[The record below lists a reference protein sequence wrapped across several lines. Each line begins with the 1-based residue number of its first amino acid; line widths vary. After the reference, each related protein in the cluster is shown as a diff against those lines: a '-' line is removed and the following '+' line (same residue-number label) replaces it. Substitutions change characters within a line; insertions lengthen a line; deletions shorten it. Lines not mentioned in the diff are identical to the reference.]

1 MRAIV
6 VDEFGPP
13 EGLRVAEVQAPAPGP
28 GEVLVETH
36 AAPVNY
42 VDMLVVAGTYQFL
55 PPRPFIPGKGPA
67 GIVSA
72 LGPGVT
78 TLRVGD
84 RVLAMAEI
92 GGYAEA
98 VAVAAEQCHLLPA
111 RMSFAE
117 AASFAVVYDTS
128 WVALRG
134 RARLAQGETVL
145 VLGASGGV
153 GHASVQLARAMGAR
167 VLGGISRPERA
178 AAVRAA
184 GADAIIDLSRADL
197 RDSLREQ
204 VYAETDG
211 RGADII
217 IDPLGGDIF
226 TAAIRSL
233 AWCGRLVVIG
243 FAAGG
248 IPTLKTNY
256 LLLKNIEVSG
266 LQITELSLSNS
277 MALIA
282 KGANAYVA
290 IPVFPSRLFRH
301 SSIYIRTDRGI
312 ERPEDLRGK
321 VIGVPEYAMTAAVW
335 IRGILQDEYGVHAAD
350 VKWRSGGLEQPG
362 REARVALTL
371 PAEIELRPLPAG
383 DTLAQHLDDGRIDGL
398 ISALAPSC
406 FGHNPA
412 VRRLF

>member
-13 EGLRVAEVQAPAPGP
+13 ENLRVAEVLPPVAGP

-67 GIVSA
+67 GIVAA

-84 RVLAMAEI
+84 RVLAMAET

-98 VAVAAEQCHLLPA
+98 VAVAADQCHRLPA

-117 AASFAVVYDTS
+117 AASAAIVYDTS

-134 RARLAQGETVL
+134 RTRLVPGETVL

-153 GHASVQLARAMGAR
+153 GHAAVQLARAMGAR
-167 VLGGISRPERA
+167 VLAGISRPERA

-184 GADAIIDLSRADL
+184 GADAIIDLSRPDL

-204 VYAETDG
+204 VYAETG
-211 RGADII
+211 GQGADII
-217 IDPLGGDIF
+217 VDPLGGAVFD
-226 TAAIRSL
+226 AAIRAL

-248 IPTLKTNY
+248 IPTLRTNY

-266 LQITELSLSNS
+266 LQITDYRKRRPVELATAYSEIFGFYELGLVRPASATLFPLERAGE
-277 MALIA
+277 ALA
-282 KGANAYVA
+282 AL
-290 IPVFPSRLFRH
+290 R
-301 SSIYIRTDRGI
+301 DRQI
-312 ERPEDLRGK
+312 
-321 VIGVPEYAMTAAVW
+321 
-335 IRGILQDEYGVHAAD
+335 
-350 VKWRSGGLEQPG
+350 
-362 REARVALTL
+362 
-371 PAEIELRPLPAG
+371 
-383 DTLAQHLDDGRIDGL
+383 DGRPVLRLRDG
-398 ISALAPSC
+398 
-406 FGHNPA
+406 
-412 VRRLF
+412 